1 MARGG
6 PGDAGQVE
14 VPDLVGMIVWEAR
27 RKGHQAGL
35 VVVSADPDGPPLGGL
50 TWPGTWFVTAQ
61 HPAPGARLRRW
72 DNLVIEFGERR
83 GGESAGDRE
92 PRIPLP
98 GPGRSGA
105 LADVSARGISHWDT
119 GTPGGGLGQATSVS

>member
-14 VPDLVGMIVWEAR
+14 VPDLVAMTVSEAR
-27 RKGHQAGL
+27 RKGHEAGL

-50 TWPGTWFVTAQ
+50 TWPGTWIVTAQ
-61 HPAPGARLRRW
+61 HPAPGARLSWW

-83 GGESAGDRE
+83 GGEGAGDRD

-98 GPGRSGA
+98 GPGA
-105 LADVSARGISHWDT
+105 LAAELPPPAKPRK
-119 GTPGGGLGQATSVS
+119 P